1 MENKNFYDV
10 VVIGGGPAGLTAAL
24 YLARACYR
32 VLVIEKEKFG
42 GQITITDEV
51 VNYPGVEKTS
61 GKELTA
67 VMQKQAEHFGAE
79 FLLGEVARLKKAE
92 TPSSAEIWE
101 TTTDKGSYQSFG
113 ILLATGAH
121 PRMIG
126 FPGEADFRGHGVA
139 YCATCDGEFFRGKEI
154 FVVGGGFAAAEE
166 SVFLTKYASHVTILI
181 RGNDFSCAEA
191 VAEAAKNH
199 PKITVLTNTE
209 VVYVEGDHTLRKIC
223 YKNKNTEEET
233 IFDSADDTFGVFV
246 FAGYAPN
253 TDLVKDLIAL
263 DSHGYVETD
272 RTQKTSCPGIYAA
285 GDVCQKNLRQV
296 VTAVGDG
303 ATAATELEKY
313 AAAMQEKTGI
323 HPEKPI
329 KKETEVHEEPSAG
342 KETEGKSSAGIF
354 SQDIVNQ
361 LNVVFSRMEGNLQ
374 LDLHLD
380 SRPVSQELKGYMTEL
395 EKYTDKLTVQKSN
408 SASDSAALL
417 PFVEV
422 LTASGEKTGLA
433 FHGVP
438 GGHEFTSFILGLYN
452 AAGPGQPLDPTIR
465 ERILAIDHKVQMQ
478 ILVSLSCTMCP
489 DLVAAAQRIA
499 SLNPLVTAEVYDIA
513 HFPDLKEKYN
523 VMSVP
528 CLVINQDQ
536 VTFGKKNIQQLLEL
550 L

>member
-79 FLLGEVARLKKAE
+79 FLLGEVASLKKAE

-223 YKNKNTEEET
+223 YKNKNTGEET

-342 KETEGKSSAGIF
+342 KETEGKSSAGFF

-395 EKYTDKLTVQKSN
+395 EKYTDKLTVQESN

-422 LTASGEKTGLA
+422 LTDSGEKTGLA

>member
-1 MENKNFYDV
+1 MSNENFYDV

-51 VNYPGVEKTS
+51 VNYPGVRKTS
-61 GKELTA
+61 GKELTQA
-67 VMQKQAEHFGAE
+67 MQKQAEHFGAE
-79 FLLGEVARLKKAE
+79 FLLGDVVSLKKAE
-92 TPSSAEIWE
+92 EASGAEIWE
-101 TTTDKGSYQSFG
+101 TTTDKGSYKSFG

-126 FPGEADFRGHGVA
+126 FPGEAEFRGHGVA

-199 PKITVLTNTE
+199 PQITVLNNTE

-223 YKNKNTEEET
+223 YKNKNTGEET

-329 KKETEVHEEPSAG
+329 KKETGVHKEPPAG
-342 KETEGKSSAGIF
+342 KETEGKSSADIF

-361 LNVVFSRMEGNLQ
+361 LNVVFSRMEGNLH

-395 EKYTDKLTVQKSN
+395 EKYTDKLTVQESN

-422 LTASGEKTGLA
+422 LTSSGEKTGLA

-452 AAGPGQPLDPTIR
+452 AAGPGQPLDSAIR
-465 ERILAIDHKVQMQ
+465 EKIFAIDHRVQMQ

-489 DLVAAAQRIA
+489 DLVVAAQRIA